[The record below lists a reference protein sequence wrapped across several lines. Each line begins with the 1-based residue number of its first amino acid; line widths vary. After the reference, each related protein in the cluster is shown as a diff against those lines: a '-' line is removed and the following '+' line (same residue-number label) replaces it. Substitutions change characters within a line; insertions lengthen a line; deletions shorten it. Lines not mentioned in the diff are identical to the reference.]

1 MFVYIT
7 VCVCVYITLY
17 VCVYN
22 CIYIH
27 IYITVFSDSFI
38 VFQMPAPYDV
48 YNKSA
53 VMQNGKLVHSLK
65 ANRRPTKAA
74 IYYAMLYPCD
84 ELCYMIQQFGMPLDT

>member
-1 MFVYIT
+1 MYIYIYIYKTVY
-7 VCVCVYITLY
+7 VCVYIY
-17 VCVYN
+17 I
-22 CIYIH
+22 CITV
-27 IYITVFSDSFI
+27 YITVFSDSFI